1 MEGVHHLSQEDKHPW
16 LLLNRGRYVLDSNAS
31 SFFSGPQIRD
41 FGIIGHAEESTRVEC
56 SQNAGMKFVNVEK
69 ITFTN
74 VTFLK
79 CGTVQPSTSVRNRSQ
94 PVEFKVGLYFLL
106 CSDLTFSRV
115 SMNNSDGVAILVY
128 SSGGNNLFELLN
140 VFDSKVDSEQ
150 QPAAGGLHIEFCYCV
165 PGNCSTVVHNSQGK
179 VANAS
184 YLIVNSMFVGNLGSI
199 HKRELGI
206 STPHGI
212 RHLSLGC
219 GGGVSLAFKG
229 EAFNNSVVISSSIF
243 AHNKAVWGGGLFI
256 SHQDNSTTNTVTIS
270 QSNFVSNQAQ
280 AAGGGGA
287 WVEFIFHGNDR
298 VENNSVTFH
307 ECKFELNSANQ
318 GGGVGFNT
326 ARESMLPHA
335 TNSLDFVNC
344 SWFNNTAQSGAA
356 VDLGTCYSA
365 AEGSTVTVKFL
376 GRTEFCFNGLKE
388 LVPGTL
394 AVLGTLVTDS
404 VPVEFETYV
413 EFSGNLNTALAAFGT
428 PLYFKN
434 KCIANFTDNRGLMG
448 GAISLYNFAY
458 IEVGEDTQFIFK
470 SNTAEFRGGAICVTS
485 DAIHDVISSGSCFVR
500 YYDTTVQPDE
510 WMTKFLFEDNVAM
523 KKSNAIYATT
533 VSSCS
538 WGYAQLEDSD
548 MENVPF
554 CWHDWTYKQN
564 HSDVICISQIET
576 DPTQFNDTCPGSV
589 SLNVY
594 PGERKQL
601 PSSLRMFD
609 DYGHM
614 DNNMVLVTSTS
625 NKGVVIV
632 DRYVSVSDNT
642 IKIVGAPNTTDVI
655 VGVYTMGPKVVYSC
669 TLNSQLPYQDVPL
682 DSLMLKTAMG

>member
-1 MEGVHHLSQEDKHPW
+1 M
-16 LLLNRGRYVLDSNAS
+16 
-31 SFFSGPQIRD
+31 
-41 FGIIGHAEESTRVEC
+41 
-56 SQNAGMKFVNVEK
+56 
-69 ITFTN
+69 
-74 VTFLK
+74 
-79 CGTVQPSTSVRNRSQ
+79 
-94 PVEFKVGLYFLL
+94 
-106 CSDLTFSRV
+106 
-115 SMNNSDGVAILVY
+115 
-128 SSGGNNLFELLN
+128 
-140 VFDSKVDSEQ
+140 
-150 QPAAGGLHIEFCYCV
+150 
-165 PGNCSTVVHNSQGK
+165 
-179 VANAS
+179 
-184 YLIVNSMFVGNLGSI
+184 
-199 HKRELGI
+199 
-206 STPHGI
+206 
-212 RHLSLGC
+212 
-219 GGGVSLAFKG
+219 
-229 EAFNNSVVISSSIF
+229 
-243 AHNKAVWGGGLFI
+243 
-256 SHQDNSTTNTVTIS
+256 
-270 QSNFVSNQAQ
+270 
-280 AAGGGGA
+280 
-287 WVEFIFHGNDR
+287 
-298 VENNSVTFH
+298 TFH